1 VRDVCDGVDN
11 NCNGTADEFL
21 AMTRYRDADA
31 DGYSTGASVSMC
43 QPDFSTGLMGQRTFD
58 LSDARDDSGKA
69 HTGTVNGATFGV
81 GKQYTGAVFDGINDG
96 IDISDHADLDLSQ
109 SYTLSARVKKTA
121 GTGIQ
126 ILMNKYGLTGTD
138 YTYAAWIN
146 GNNTLHLRFSENNSA
161 QITLDS
167 T

>member
-1 VRDVCDGVDN
+1 
-11 NCNGTADEFL
+11 
-21 AMTRYRDADA
+21 MTRYRDADA

-109 SYTLSARVKKTA
+109 SYTLSARVKEGA
-121 GTGIQ
+121 STGYQRLI
-126 ILMNKYGLTGTD
+126 NKYGDGSD
-138 YTYAAWIN
+138 YAFTTRIN
-146 GNNTLHLRFSENNSA
+146 PNNTLHFRFSENNSV
-161 QITLDS
+161 QIGLDS